1 MNIDPFIHI
10 TSSTS
15 TGESFY
21 LKYLCKINEL
31 EPTPLLKDEEMEA
44 MRDQLLQEV
53 LKDYQAIIGNT
64 GAGSE
69 EQAASRC
76 YRCMYCTSLMF

>member
-53 LKDYQAIIGNT
+53 LKDYQANIGNT
-64 GAGSE
+64 S
-69 EQAASRC
+69 QALVQKNKQLQDVINV
-76 YRCMYCTSLMF
+76 CTAHH